1 MDLYEAKEFLNQA
14 GYELIDTIIN
24 EDISNPDEPATKK
37 QLWALFC
44 MTKKDHRSEGL
55 TKGQASELISKLMA
69 EKNGSKT
76 SDKKTTRTNKTTKP
90 EPAIEGIAVGD
101 VFTYHHGYS
110 MCLNAYVKVKSI
122 TGKKATVV
130 EIGKDVVS
138 GSLLQGRVKPNPD
151 AEGEET
157 YVALIRK
164 DKYNDGNVILRVP
177 YYGGGRYETFRK
189 WDGKSTDYEDHMD

>member
-1 MDLYEAKEFLNQA
+1 MTLNEAKEFLNQT

-44 MTKKDHRSEGL
+44 MTKKDHRDEGL

-69 EKNGSKT
+69 EKNG
-76 SDKKTTRTNKTTKP
+76 KKTTRTNKTTKP
-90 EPAIEGIAVGD
+90 EPTIEGIAVGD
-101 VFTYHHGYS
+101 VFTHHYGYS

-138 GSLLQGRVKPNPD
+138 GSLMQGRVKPNPD
-151 AEGEET
+151 VEGEET

-177 YYGGGRYETFRK
+177 SNGGGRYETYRK